1 MQLDLFNEAEALAVN
16 APPAREDTPGTKV
29 AGICAESSDSK
40 PLDPNLPC
48 EIVRREL
55 PEAKWFFT
63 NDGHALVE
71 VGVETSVQFEVIPGQ
86 IRVIELQPVTRPHW
100 TQHTH
105 ATHALA

>member
-1 MQLDLFNEAEALAVN
+1 MN

-48 EIVRREL
+48 EIVRREF

-63 NDGHALVE
+63 NDCHALVE
-71 VGVETSVQFEVIPGQ
+71 VGVETSEQSDVIPAQ
-86 IRVIELQPVTRPHW
+86 TRVIELQPATRPHW
-100 TQHTH
+100 TPHTR